1 MAANVTGSW
10 ASMVLSI
17 GAAALMASPIVVAQT
32 QASATEGAQLPP
44 VEVEAEGRVV
54 ERTPIEGQ
62 PAGTTSQARSG
73 GQMERVT
80 VTRSVSLSDLDLSTP
95 EGVKELHNR
104 IEATARNEC
113 NQIKSLA
120 GPLTTQAK
128 GYEHVN
134 DNCVKD
140 AVSAARK
147 QVDPM
152 VASAEAKKHRG

>member
-17 GAAALMASPIVVAQT
+17 GAATLMASPIVVAQT
-32 QASATEGAQLPP
+32 QAGATEQAQLPP

-62 PAGTTSQARSG
+62 PAGTSQSRSG

-80 VTRSVSLSDLDLSTP
+80 VTRRVSFSDLDLSTP
-95 EGVKELHNR
+95 EGVKEAHNR

-113 NQIKSLA
+113 NQIKSLS

>member
-32 QASATEGAQLPP
+32 QAGAAEEAQLPQ

-62 PAGTTSQARSG
+62 PAGTSQSRSG

-80 VTRSVSLSDLDLSTP
+80 TTRRVSFSDLDLTTP
-95 EGVKELHNR
+95 DGVKAAHER
-104 IEATARNEC
+104 IEATARSEC
-113 NQIKSLA
+113 NEIRSLA
-120 GPLTTQAK
+120 GPLTNQAK

-140 AVSAARK
+140 SVSHARK
-147 QVDPM
+147 QVETL